1 MDIWKKVFVCFN
13 RKTEEYPER
22 LANGGRLVGRKKILV
37 GKDVAVWECKFAG
50 GKRWRVVV
58 VRINR

>member
-1 MDIWKKVFVCFN
+1 M
-13 RKTEEYPER
+13 RR
-22 LANGGRLVGRKKILV
+22 SGRLVGRKKILV

-58 VRINR
+58 FRINR